1 MAIARAVD
9 LLRPLPDAVT
19 SARASAL
26 AWSRWPVF
34 GWPWLWRRSLVAALA
49 AFVLGVMVVLGVG
62 AALGAWWLAL
72 SAGLH
77 LGLALLAMATFGP
90 ALATA
95 VRHARW
101 PLRMERAAVVLAVLL
116 GIVGAWHVD
125 RRASSYL
132 EGIVRP
138 AMEQSRGKARVQ
150 VVVRRTAP
158 APSLLSPRTAANL
171 LVVVGLY
178 ALFGGGWALRDYFA
192 EPRRLQAE
200 REHREMLDLRRQVQQ
215 SDLKLAVLQAQVEPH
230 FLFNTLASL
239 RSLIR
244 QDPARAEGMLDALS
258 DHLRATIPRLRAD
271 QGVVDST
278 LGQQLDLCSS
288 YLALMQV
295 RMGSRLRFEVEA
307 DAATRALPFPPLML
321 ISLVENAIKHGI
333 EPKAGPGWIGIHAAQ
348 ADGVLEVRVEDDG
361 RGLQPGTSSGI
372 GLANI
377 REQLRARYADRAG
390 LAVSARA
397 GGGVTAT
404 LRIPMEAA

>member
-1 MAIARAVD
+1 MAVARAVD
-9 LLRPLPDAVT
+9 LLRPLPTAAAAPRVPV
-19 SARASAL
+19 L
-26 AWSRWPVF
+26 AWGRYPVF
-34 GWPWLWRRSLVAALA
+34 GWPWLWRRTLVFGAGAI
-49 AFVLGVMVVLGVG
+49 VLGVLVVLGVG
-62 AALGAWWLAL
+62 SALGAWWLAAGAGASL
-72 SAGLH
+72 ALAGLS
-77 LGLALLAMATFGP
+77 MAAVGP

-95 VRHARW
+95 ARHARW
-101 PLRMERAAVVLAVLL
+101 PLRVERIAVVLAVL
-116 GIVGAWHVD
+116 VGMAVAWQVD

-132 EGIVRP
+132 EGVLRP
-138 AMEQSRGKARVQ
+138 ALQRTHGVRVQ
-150 VVVRRTAP
+150 VVVRRPEPP
-158 APSLLSPRTAANL
+158 ASALSPRTVANVLVL
-171 LVVVGLY
+171 LAVYGLV
-178 ALFGGGWALRDYFA
+178 GGGWALREYFA

-239 RSLIR
+239 RSLVR
-244 QDPARAEGMLDALS
+244 QDPARAEAMLDALS

-278 LGQQLDLCSS
+278 LGQQLDLCTS

-295 RMGSRLRFEVEA
+295 RMGTRLRFEVEA

-333 EPKAGPGWIGIHAAQ
+333 EPKAGPGWIGIHAAL
-348 ADGVLEVRVEDDG
+348 ADGILGVRVEDDG

-377 REQLRARYADRAG
+377 REQLRTRYADRAT
-390 LAVSARA
+390 LAVAARA
-397 GGGVTAT
+397 GGGVAAT
-404 LRIPMEAA
+404 LRIPTEAG